1 MLISKAATLP
11 HVVMGKVQTFQV
23 FRRHSYRQHVRSD
36 RHITKLLQDETCKRA
51 KYYICK
57 GQDRRIL
64 FYLNCSE
71 TVWEIFQISKYI
83 SIMPSFDAFFGTG
96 PFNHLFY
103 KVFYLRSYQRC
114 VNVNQT
120 VSELLKCFPTL
131 SEEIRSRTK
140 INLHDSVNNS
150 TELQDKFIR
159 VRRP

>member
-36 RHITKLLQDETCKRA
+36 RHIKKLLQDETCKRA

-71 TVWEIFQISKYI
+71 TVGEIFQISKYI
-83 SIMPSFDAFFGTG
+83 SIMPSLDAFFGTG

-120 VSELLKCFPTL
+120 VSEL
-131 SEEIRSRTK
+131 SEEIRSSTK
-140 INLHDSVNNS
+140 INLHDSINKS
-150 TELQDKFIR
+150 TELQDKFIK